1 MNQLNNNSGY
11 STLGVLMSIGIFGV
25 VMHIA
30 TSQVL
35 NIEKKTRV
43 NDNRADLNDLRYL
56 IHTNLD
62 CAETT
67 NQSYCGFD
75 SYAVPVTTYSGEDK
89 VLTAIDGT
97 TFHIYE
103 VKASCTGIGI
113 DFVYRNKK
121 DSSAGNWAHLFDEVP
136 IVCPTILDVEDPGPP
151 PVQPPNELPPPTTPP
166 EIPPTGLACGHFDA
180 DTFEGDNKL
189 LKHVHAYDDKY
200 GTDRIVYYGV
210 DEAPGNLALEAGGAI
225 DANSVFRIALA
236 NAGASPGATLS
247 INQQYYS
254 ASLGV
259 PDPNQLY
266 SISNYGGNVMQL
278 TELAAIYQFA
288 SICDAKIACSE
299 PSDVKKDPVYRNQA
313 FRVQLISATDN
324 SLLWEGVTYWH
335 DKDCVLG
342 SDIQD
347 VDKGKGKKK
356 KSKSK

>member
-11 STLGVLMSIGIFGV
+11 STLSVLIAIGIFGV

-35 NIEKKTRV
+35 NIEKKASV
-43 NDNRADLNDLRYL
+43 IDNRADLNDLRFL

-62 CAETT
+62 CIETT
-67 NQSYCGFD
+67 NQSNCGFD
-75 SYAVPVTTYSGEDK
+75 SYELPVTTYSGEDK

-103 VKASCTGIGI
+103 VKASCTGMGI

-136 IVCPTILDVEDPGPP
+136 IVCPTILDVE
-151 PVQPPNELPPPTTPP
+151 EK
-166 EIPPTGLACGHFDA
+166 GLKCGHFDA
-180 DTFEGDNKL
+180 DTFNGGNEL

-210 DEAPGNLALEAGGAI
+210 NEAPGDLALEAGGAI
-225 DANSVFRIALA
+225 DANSIFRIAQG
-236 NAGASPGATLS
+236 NAGASPGVTLS
-247 INQQYYS
+247 INQDDYS
-254 ASLGV
+254 EY
-259 PDPNQLY
+259 DPNQLF
-266 SISNYGGNVMQL
+266 SIGNYGGNVMQL
-278 TELAAIYQFA
+278 TDLSAIYQFA

-313 FRVQLISATDN
+313 FRVQLISAVDDA
-324 SLLWEGVTYWH
+324 LLWEGVTYWH

-347 VDKGKGKKK
+347 VNKGKGKKK
-356 KSKSK
+356 SKSK